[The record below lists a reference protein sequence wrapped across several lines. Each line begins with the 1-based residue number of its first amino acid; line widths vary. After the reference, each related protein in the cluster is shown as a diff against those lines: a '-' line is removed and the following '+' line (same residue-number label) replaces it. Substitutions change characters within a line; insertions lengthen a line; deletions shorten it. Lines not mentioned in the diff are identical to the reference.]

1 MVTDTLDVNST
12 QFMQNSG
19 KIIVKKILPCYQ
31 RGKER
36 SEMAKYLEHQ
46 TYDNLGLSF
55 QILFFRAEIHEHIL
69 YKNTALNVIRLF
81 AGFPKKFRF

>member
-1 MVTDTLDVNST
+1 
-12 QFMQNSG
+12 
-19 KIIVKKILPCYQ
+19 
-31 RGKER
+31 
-36 SEMAKYLEHQ
+36 MAKYLEHQ

>member
-55 QILFFRAEIHEHIL
+55 QILFFF
-69 YKNTALNVIRLF
+69 VQ
-81 AGFPKKFRF
+81 KFMSIYCIKTLL